1 MSKHR
6 DSSEEGVDSPKV
18 AQDSVEADELGS
30 EVIEEEVVGGSLIR
44 RKGIYLLPN
53 LFTTASLFSAFYAIV
68 AGMNGDFD
76 KAAIAIFISM
86 ILDGLDGRVA
96 RMTNTQSKFGE
107 QYDSLADMVAFG
119 VAPAL
124 VAFSLNLNTLGNL
137 GWIGTFIL
145 VVGAALRLARF
156 NTQIGSVDSR
166 YFVGLPSPAAAG
178 VVAGLIWT
186 IESFEQTRLL
196 TLLTLVIVA
205 GVGILMVSNIL
216 YYSFKDF
223 DLKRRVPFTAILIVV
238 LIFAIVAYDPATVL
252 LVGFL
257 IYMLSGPF
265 QAILRRGRKAKEL

>member
-1 MSKHR
+1 M
-6 DSSEEGVDSPKV
+6 DSPKV
-18 AQDSVEADELGS
+18 AQNSVETDELGA
-30 EVIEEEVVGGSLIR
+30 EVIEEEVVEGSLIR

-238 LIFAIVAYDPATVL
+238 LVFAIVAYDPATVL

-257 IYMLSGPF
+257 IYMLSGPL
-265 QAILRRGRKAKEL
+265 QAILRRGRKSKEE